1 MADQPRIKPVRT
13 EQVFVRITAG
23 QRAAL
28 VELGEDL
35 CRESPAESYRWR
47 GPDGEIN
54 ISAVVRAAISA
65 RIPGWQQR

>member
-1 MADQPRIKPVRT
+1 MADQPRIKPTRT

-28 VELGEDL
+28 VRLGEDL

-47 GPDGEIN
+47 NADGEVN
-54 ISAVVRAAISA
+54 ISAVVRDVIAA
-65 RIPGWQQR
+65 RLPGWQQL